1 MNPFHLKYKQKTKKT
16 NKITKPYKI
25 LTDCARKENNNEVQ
39 RKDLG
44 PIEVNLEGQDTPDKI
59 LATPTAI
66 SQVDDL
72 RAI

>member
-16 NKITKPYKI
+16 NKISKPYKI

-44 PIEVNLEGQDTPDKI
+44 PIEVNLDTPRQNPGY
-59 LATPTAI
+59 ANGHF
-66 SQVDDL
+66 SS
-72 RAI
+72 